1 MSRFL
6 SVPLADSGDFVT
18 DYGSQL
24 ANVGRAKDSSLPD
37 SVMTV
42 ASDANGSHNVGE
54 EKWDAWKRFEA
65 WPTAAHLSERAGLSN
80 FSGGQCDESVLSR
93 PATSQCRPGEAN
105 CHETANEGDP

>member
-6 SVPLADSGDFVT
+6 SVPLADSGDFAT

-42 ASDANGSHNVGE
+42 ASDANGSHNVGGE
-54 EKWDAWKRFEA
+54 G
-65 WPTAAHLSERAGLSN
+65 AATEPRAERA
-80 FSGGQCDESVLSR
+80 V
-93 PATSQCRPGEAN
+93 
-105 CHETANEGDP
+105 